1 MAATRLLVILRQA
14 VQDHH
19 RFFVTRSL
27 RSSEA
32 SDGRA
37 EEVSRDVPEGQ
48 QRVGA
53 LVEAPSLIRE
63 LGADPAE
70 VAASVGLD
78 LAELRDPE
86 NSIPF
91 SAAVRLL
98 QAAAVRTGCAHFGLL
113 LGQRNDTR
121 SLGLVGRLMR
131 SAPTWGRAAMDLV
144 DNQHR
149 YVRGG
154 APYMVAR
161 DGVVWFGYAI
171 HQPGIEGVDQ
181 FCDGVAAVG
190 FNMMRELCGALPDEV
205 LLARKPPADTR
216 PYRRFFRVP
225 VRFDAEQWGL
235 VFPDNELERPVPGA
249 DSRERAI
256 LEKSVA
262 DYWALALPNVADQV
276 VRTLRPRVL
285 FGEVTLAAAARRLAM
300 HPRALNRRLQAE
312 GTTFRKL
319 LNEARFEVAVQL
331 LQGTRASASPKSPP
345 L

>member
-1 MAATRLLVILRQA
+1 MSGLLSER
-14 VQDHH
+14 
-19 RFFVTRSL
+19 L
-27 RSSEA
+27 RSSA
-32 SDGRA
+32 S
-37 EEVSRDVPEGQ
+37 
-48 QRVGA
+48 
-53 LVEAPSLIRE
+53 LAPTPPRS
-63 LGADPAE
+63 PP
-70 VAASVGLD
+70 SVGLD
-78 LAELRDPE
+78 LAALQDPE

-131 SAPTWGRAAMDLV
+131 SAPTWGRAAQDLV

-154 APYMVAR
+154 APYLVAR
-161 DGVVWFGYAI
+161 KGVAWFGYAI
-171 HQPGIEGVDQ
+171 HQPGVEGVDQ
-181 FCDGVAAVG
+181 FCDAVAAIG

-205 LLARKPPADTR
+205 LLSRKPPSDVR

-225 VRFDAEQWGL
+225 VRFDAEQWAL
-235 VFPDNELERPVPGA
+235 VFPDGELDRPVPGA
-249 DSRERAI
+249 DSRERAF
-256 LEKSVA
+256 LEKSIA
-262 DYWALALPNVADQV
+262 DYWALALPKVADQV

-285 FGEVTLAAAARRLAM
+285 FGEVTLAAAARRLAI

-319 LNEARFEVAVQL
+319 LNEARFEVAAQL
-331 LQGTRASASPKSPP
+331 LQGTRIGVTEIAAALSYADASAFTHAFRRTAGKPP
-345 L
+345 LEWRSELA

>member
-1 MAATRLLVILRQA
+1 M
-14 VQDHH
+14 
-19 RFFVTRSL
+19 
-27 RSSEA
+27 
-32 SDGRA
+32 
-37 EEVSRDVPEGQ
+37 PEGQ

-53 LVEAPSLIRE
+53 LVEAAPLIRE

-70 VAASVGLD
+70 IAASVGLD
-78 LAELRDPE
+78 LAALRDPE

-131 SAPTWGRAAMDLV
+131 SAPTWGRAALDLV

-154 APYMVAR
+154 APYLVAR
-161 DGVVWFGYAI
+161 DGVAWFGYAI

-181 FCDGVAAVG
+181 FCDAVAAVG

-205 LLARKPPADTR
+205 LLSRKPPADAR

-225 VRFDAEQWGL
+225 VRFDAEQWAL
-235 VFPDNELERPVPGA
+235 VFPDGELERPCPAPIPASARSWRNRSRTIGRSRCPMSPTRSFEPCAPTSCSAKSPWRRRRAGSRCIRARSIGA
-249 DSRERAI
+249 CKRR
-256 LEKSVA
+256 
-262 DYWALALPNVADQV
+262 
-276 VRTLRPRVL
+276 
-285 FGEVTLAAAARRLAM
+285 ARRFA
-300 HPRALNRRLQAE
+300 NC
-312 GTTFRKL
+312 
-319 LNEARFEVAVQL
+319 
-331 LQGTRASASPKSPP
+331 
-345 L
+345 